1 MRGDI
6 TRSGTAGNYDAP
18 MVTHPLMTHADA
30 VIQRGIAELS
40 NTGRQAH
47 VSLRMPVL
55 PETGLILPG
64 SLVRY
69 DGGDALRLGL
79 VRSIALDQSWPT
91 VRQTL
96 NVETHVEA

>member
-1 MRGDI
+1 
-6 TRSGTAGNYDAP
+6 

-30 VIQRGIAELS
+30 VIQRGLAELS

-47 VSLRMPVL
+47 VSLRMQVL

-69 DGGDALRLGL
+69 DGGDAVRLGL
-79 VRSIALDQSWPT
+79 VRSIALEEAWPT
-91 VRQTL
+91 LRQTL
-96 NVETHVEA
+96 TLETHVEA